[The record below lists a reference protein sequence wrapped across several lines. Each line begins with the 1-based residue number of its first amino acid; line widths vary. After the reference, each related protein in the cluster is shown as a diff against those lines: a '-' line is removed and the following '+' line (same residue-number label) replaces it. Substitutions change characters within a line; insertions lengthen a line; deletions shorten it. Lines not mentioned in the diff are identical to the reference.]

1 MREMKQT
8 NKLTALQI
16 RLVGG
21 DLTSQP
27 SKTISVL
34 ANEAMTTVAE
44 RKNNCT

>member
-1 MREMKQT
+1 MKEGIY
-8 NKLTALQI
+8 KLTALHI

-34 ANEAMTTVAE
+34 ANEAMSTELTE
-44 RKNNCT
+44 KKNNCT